1 MAMRRLA
8 ERVTGRQPRHAR
20 IAPLSRPYRLEGGEE
35 GLPARS
41 DGGTFSS
48 CMAVPRIEGGM
59 EVDAGIFSVRSA
71 ASFTIFV
78 AAAARAFFWLN
89 VS

>member
-1 MAMRRLA
+1 MSAGITQR
-8 ERVTGRQPRHAR
+8 
-20 IAPLSRPYRLEGGEE
+20 SEGGIEWRC
-35 GLPARS
+35 GLS
-41 DGGTFSS
+41 DGGTPSS
-48 CMAVPRIEGGM
+48 EAFDVGGFAI
-59 EVDAGIFSVRSA
+59 DAGIFSVISA